1 MNTFALEIWYDEGR
15 LCTFYTVRL
24 VADDDDDED
33 DETISETDRFFETY
47 AVAGHPFEEEA
58 LQLFRLLT
66 ESIGNRYG
74 ATDDFFDRIVNRA
87 QELPPKPKQW
97 VEEIKELGINFPLR
111 LFCYR
116 VTEHIVILF
125 NGGLKESQATQ
136 DSENLSMKFYEAQ
149 TFVKKIEEA
158 IQFGMIEISEDERYL
173 QNFDGTTD
181 ILL

>member
-1 MNTFALEIWYDEGR
+1 MNTFVLEIWYDEGSI
-15 LCTFYTVRL
+15 CTFYTVRW
-24 VADDDDDED
+24 VTDDDNAV
-33 DETISETDRFFETY
+33 SETDRFFDTY
-47 AVAGHPFEEEA
+47 AVPEHPLEEKA
-58 LQLFRLLT
+58 LQLFRLIT

-74 ATDDFFDRIVNRA
+74 ATNDFFDRIVNRA

-97 VEEIKELGINFPLR
+97 VEEIKDLGINFPLR

-116 VTEHIVILF
+116 VTESIVILF
-125 NGGLKESQATQ
+125 NGGIKESQATQ

-158 IQFGMIEISEDERYL
+158 LQSEMIEISDDERYL

-181 ILL
+181 IIL